1 VKNATIPHMKLFLSS
16 AGIRTPKLANALS
29 DLVGKPLEKIN
40 VGIINEAAAV
50 EHGSKRWMI
59 NELNDLAKYIG
70 GEIDFI
76 DLLALSP
83 NEMQERLAHTDVIYV
98 VGGNPDYLMYL
109 YNKTEFGTALQE
121 TLLKYKVYVGSSA
134 GSMVLT
140 QKATTEQYL
149 ARYTKQRAFGI
160 KQYLGIVDIIFR
172 PHMASSDNPKYDY
185 KALKKVAT
193 GLNSDLYALR
203 DDQAI
208 IIDEGTMSFIGGDA
222 FKIKKVNRE
231 IGMIDDQMANT
242 LSIITLT
249 FSLDYGHLSQLQL
262 SGGLSS

>member
-1 VKNATIPHMKLFLSS
+1 MRLFLSS
-16 AGIRTPKLANALS
+16 AGIRTPELANALS
-29 DLVGKPLEKIN
+29 DLAGKPLDKIN
-40 VGIINEAAAV
+40 VAVINEAAAIEV
-50 EHGSKRWMI
+50 GSKRWMI
-59 NELNDLAKYIG
+59 DELNDLAKYVG

-76 DLLALSP
+76 DLLALTLD
-83 NEMQERLAHTDVIYV
+83 EVRERLSLADVIYV

-109 YNKTEFGTALQE
+109 YNKTGFGTALQE
-121 TLLKYKVYVGSSA
+121 TLLEDKVYVGSSA

-149 ARYTKQRAFGI
+149 ARYAKQRAFGI
-160 KQYLGIVDIIFR
+160 THYLGIVDIIFR

-185 KALKKVAT
+185 EALEKVAT

-222 FKIKKVNRE
+222 FKIKK
-231 IGMIDDQMANT
+231 
-242 LSIITLT
+242 SK
-249 FSLDYGHLSQLQL
+249 
-262 SGGLSS
+262 